1 MAWQM
6 KEARLRNKM
15 TIEEARAK
23 LGVSQPTLNAWEAGR
38 KAPSIDSLENMANL
52 YGVTTD
58 FLLGRPEAISQDSNQ
73 PINNQLLLVMDG
85 MPVWSERHGWILVN
99 AADHQLRLPS
109 GGTVPFADA
118 GDLYISSR
126 ALGAV
131 VPPFEDPLKKS
142 DLVHQTEVW
151 VEPISSDAYLRNELR
166 GWYRISNGFAENS
179 TGNRFTLD
187 SYGAKWLAFTK

>member
-1 MAWQM
+1 MVWQM

-58 FLLGRPEAISQDSNQ
+58 FLLGRPEAVSQDPAQS
-73 PINNQLLLVMDG
+73 INSQLLLVMDG
-85 MPVWSERHGWILVN
+85 MPVWSERYGWMLVN
-99 AADHQLRLPS
+99 AVEHQLRLPS
-109 GGTVPFADA
+109 GETVPFADA
-118 GDLYISSR
+118 GDLYTSSR
-126 ALGAV
+126 SLVAV
-131 VPPFEDPLKKS
+131 APPFEDPLKKS

-151 VEPISSDAYLRNELR
+151 VEPISADAYLRNELR

-179 TGNRFTLD
+179 TGNRFTID
-187 SYGAKWLAFTK
+187 SYGAKWLAFIK

>member
-58 FLLGRPEAISQDSNQ
+58 FLLGRPEAISQDSDQ
-73 PINNQLLLVMDG
+73 PINKQLLLVMDG
-85 MPVWSERHGWILVN
+85 MPVWSERHGWMLVH
-99 AADHQLRLPS
+99 AVDRQLRLPS
-109 GGTVPFADA
+109 GETVPFADA

-126 ALGAV
+126 ALGAI
-131 VPPFEDPLKKS
+131 VPPFVSIPPEIE
-142 DLVHQTEVW
+142 H
-151 VEPISSDAYLRNELR
+151 
-166 GWYRISNGFAENS
+166 
-179 TGNRFTLD
+179 LD
-187 SYGAKWLAFTK
+187 RAN